1 MRKLFIALLLFA
13 TACSRQETPSNEVRV
28 YISAGIDFNEEPA
41 WVLPVQNVPGFTH
54 IYDSTTLLTTNNT
67 TNAQTTTKGS
77 SNSFSIV
84 LTEGSY
90 NMYMSTK
97 DPKVVEKYLHFT
109 ASTQTANIVKG
120 GAPIVLPAD
129 TKQALLMVAKAAVTS
144 APTMVIAGKTYT
156 MHLNAGNTFYYAYI
170 NAPAPV
176 TVKLNMSIGSRDLVL
191 TKNNKYLV
199 ANQSGATITTDELI
213 LNTVTI

>member
-1 MRKLFIALLLFA
+1 MRKLFIIMLLFA
-13 TACSRQETPSNEVRV
+13 AACSQQETPSNEVRA
-28 YISAGIDFNEEPA
+28 YISAGVDFGQAPD
-41 WVLPVQNVPGFTH
+41 WVIPVQNVPGFTH

-97 DPKVVEKYLHFT
+97 DPKAVEKYLHFT

-156 MHLNAGNTFYYAYI
+156 MYLNAGNTFYYAYI

-176 TVKLNMSIGSRDLVL
+176 TVRLNMSIGSRDLVL

>member
-1 MRKLFIALLLFA
+1 MRKLFMIMLLFA
-13 TACSRQETPSNEVRV
+13 TACSRQETPSNEVRA
-28 YISAGIDFNEEPA
+28 YISAGVDFGQAPD

-54 IYDSTTLLTTNNT
+54 IYDSTKLIVTNNT
-67 TNAQTTTKGS
+67 TNAQTILDGS

-90 NMYMSTK
+90 NMYMATK
-97 DPKVVEKYLHFT
+97 DPKIVEKYLHFT

-129 TKQALLMVAKAAVTS
+129 TKQALLMVAKVAVAS
-144 APTMVIAGKTYT
+144 APTMIISGKTYT
-156 MHLNAGNTFYYAYI
+156 MYLNAGNTFYYAYI

-176 TVKLNMSIGSRDLVL
+176 TVRLNMSIGSRDLVL